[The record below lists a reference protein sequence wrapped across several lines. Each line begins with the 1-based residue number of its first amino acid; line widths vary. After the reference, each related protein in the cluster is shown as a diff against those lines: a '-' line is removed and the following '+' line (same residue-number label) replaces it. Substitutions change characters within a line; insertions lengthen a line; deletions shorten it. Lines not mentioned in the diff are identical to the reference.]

1 MSLGNLT
8 VKVMAV
14 VIQAHSIKKRF
25 PGVEALKGI
34 SITLE
39 SGKIYGL
46 VGENGAGKS
55 TFIKILMGLHQADA
69 GYLIIRG
76 MKLKSVKSPAV
87 ARNVL
92 KMDAVF
98 QESSLIPNLSIAE
111 NLFIDKLNKFYKKG
125 VLDRGALKR
134 EAEKALEKVELKLD
148 VEAPA
153 ATLTEDLK
161 RLVEFAR
168 ILVTDPDIIILD
180 EVTAPLESTLV
191 RMLFEKLR
199 ELKERGKTII
209 LISHRL
215 NEILE
220 ICDTIIVL
228 KDGRLEGVVDNEGVE
243 NKAEIR
249 QRIIQMMTGSETG
262 LQFPEKIG
270 LKKRGRLVLRV
281 RGLSNDILKNINL
294 DLYEGEIVGLAGLR
308 GQGQSILL
316 RAIVGLI
323 PKMGEI
329 YLDGQKIEIKNPKD
343 AVKHGI
349 FYLSDA
355 RDEEEL
361 WLTQDVLFNISN
373 PSVRGRC
380 TAGFV
385 RKSIER
391 RICNEIIAKLQV
403 ETPSLAQIVKN
414 LSGGNRQKVV
424 LGRKLLC
431 KPKVFLADQPTKGLD
446 ISAKIEIYRLLRKL
460 ASEEGIPVLTV
471 LNDLPEVVNLPDRVL
486 VMREGTIVKEF
497 SGEQISEEEL
507 LDSYYG

>member
-1 MSLGNLT
+1 
-8 VKVMAV
+8 MAV

-34 SITLE
+34 SINLE
-39 SGKIYGL
+39 SRKIYGL

-55 TFIKILMGLHQADA
+55 TFIKVLMGLHPADA

-76 MKLKSVKSPAV
+76 MKLKSIKSPAI
-87 ARNVL
+87 ARKSL
-92 KMDAVF
+92 KMDAIF

-111 NLFIDKLNKFYKKG
+111 NLFIDRLNQFYKNG
-125 VLDRGALKR
+125 VLDRKTLRK
-134 EAEKALEKVELKLD
+134 EAEKALEKVGIKLD
-148 VEAPA
+148 VESPA
-153 ATLTEDLK
+153 AVLTEDLK

-168 ILVTDPDIIILD
+168 ILLADPDIIILD
-180 EVTAPLESTLV
+180 EVTAPLESTV
-191 RMLFEKLR
+191 VKKLFEKLR
-199 ELKERGKTII
+199 ELKSRGKTII

-220 ICDTIIVL
+220 VCDKIIVF
-228 KDGRLEGVVDNEGVE
+228 KDGKLEGIVDNEGIEDKLKVRQ
-243 NKAEIR
+243 AIIR
-249 QRIIQMMTGSETG
+249 MMTGSEVG
-262 LQFPEKIG
+262 LQFPEKTG
-270 LKKRGRLVLRV
+270 LKKKGKLILRI
-281 RGLSNDILKNINL
+281 RGLSNEFLKDINI
-294 DLYEGEIVGLAGLR
+294 DLYESEIVGLAGLR
-308 GQGQSILL
+308 GQGQSTLL
-316 RAIVGLI
+316 RTIVGLI
-323 PKMGEI
+323 KKEKGEI
-329 YLDGQKIEIKNPKD
+329 YLNGEKVEIKNPRD
-343 AVKHGI
+343 AVKRGI

-373 PSVRGRC
+373 PSVRERSV
-380 TAGFV
+380 AGFV
-385 RKSIER
+385 RKSVER
-391 RICNEIIAKLQV
+391 NICNDIVAKLRV

-424 LGRKLLC
+424 LGRKLLS

-446 ISAKIEIYRLLRKL
+446 ISAKTEIYSLLRKL

-486 VMREGTIVKEF
+486 VMREGRIVKEF
-497 SGEQISEEEL
+497 SGEKISEEEL

>member
-1 MSLGNLT
+1 
-8 VKVMAV
+8 MAV
-14 VIQAHSIKKRF
+14 IIQAHSIRKRF

-39 SGKIYGL
+39 PGKIYGL

-55 TFIKILMGLHQADA
+55 TFIKILMGLYQADA
-69 GYLIIRG
+69 GYLVIKG
-76 MKLKSVKSPAV
+76 TKLRSVKNPAI

-111 NLFIDKLNKFYKKG
+111 NLFISKLNKFYKNG
-125 VLDRGALKR
+125 VLDRSSLK
-134 EAEKALEKVELKLD
+134 EKAEKALEKVGLKLD

-153 ATLTEDLK
+153 AILTEDLK

-168 ILVTDPDIIILD
+168 ILIMDPDIIILD
-180 EVTAPLESTLV
+180 EVTAPLESTTV
-191 RMLFEKLR
+191 KILFERLRKL
-199 ELKERGKTII
+199 KKQGKTII

-215 NEILE
+215 NEVLD
-220 ICDTIIVL
+220 ICDKIIVL
-228 KDGRLEGVVDNEGVE
+228 KDGRLEGIVDNEGVE
-243 NKAEIR
+243 NKVEIR
-249 QRIIQMMTGSETG
+249 QRIIRMMTGTEIG
-262 LQFPEKIG
+262 LQFPEKTG
-270 LKKRGRLVLRV
+270 LEKRGRLVLRI
-281 RGLSNDILKNINL
+281 RGLSNQVLKSINL

-316 RAIVGLI
+316 RTIVGLF
-323 PKMGEI
+323 PKDTGEL
-329 YLDGQKIEIKNPKD
+329 YLNGQKIEIKSPKD

-373 PSVRGRC
+373 PSVKERC
-380 TAGFV
+380 VAGFI

-391 RICNEIIAKLQV
+391 QICDEIITKLRV

-431 KPKVFLADQPTKGLD
+431 KPKVFLADQPTRGLD

-460 ASEEGIPVLTV
+460 TSEEGIPVLTV

-486 VMREGTIVKEF
+486 VMREGSIVKEF
-497 SGEQISEEEL
+497 SGKEISEEEL

>member
-1 MSLGNLT
+1 
-8 VKVMAV
+8 MAV
-14 VIQAHSIKKRF
+14 VIQAHSIRKRF
-25 PGVEALKGI
+25 PGVEALKGV
-34 SITLE
+34 SVTLE

-55 TFIKILMGLHQADA
+55 TFIKVLMGLHQADA
-69 GYLIIRG
+69 GYLVIRG
-76 MKLKSVKSPAV
+76 MKLKSVKNPAV
-87 ARNVL
+87 ARKVL
-92 KMDAVF
+92 KMDAIF

-111 NLFIDKLNKFYKKG
+111 NLFIDRLAKFYKNG
-125 VLDRGALKR
+125 VLDKDALKR
-134 EAEKALEKVELKLD
+134 EAEKVLEKVGLKLD
-148 VEAPA
+148 VESPA

-168 ILVTDPDIIILD
+168 ILLTDPDIIILD

-191 RMLFEKLR
+191 KMLFDKLR
-199 ELKERGKTII
+199 ELKKRGKTII

-220 ICDTIIVL
+220 ICDKIIVL
-228 KDGRLEGVVDNEGVE
+228 KDGKLEGVVDNEGVE
-243 NKAEIR
+243 DKAAVRQAIIR
-249 QRIIQMMTGSETG
+249 MMTGSEVG
-262 LQFPEKIG
+262 LQFPEKMG
-270 LKKRGRLVLRV
+270 LKKKGKLVLRI
-281 RGLSNDILKNINL
+281 RGLSNQYLKDIDI

-308 GQGQSILL
+308 GQGQSMLL
-316 RAIVGLI
+316 RTIVGLV
-323 PKMGEI
+323 PKKAGEI
-329 YLDGQKIEIKNPKD
+329 YLNGQKIEVKNPRD
-343 AVKHGI
+343 AVKHGL

-373 PSVRGRC
+373 PSVKERC
-380 TAGFV
+380 VAGFV
-385 RKSIER
+385 RKSVEK
-391 RICNEIIAKLQV
+391 RICDEIITKLQV

-446 ISAKIEIYRLLRKL
+446 ISAKTEIYYLLRKL

-486 VMREGTIVKEF
+486 VMREGRIVKEF
-497 SGEQISEEEL
+497 SGEKISEEEL